1 MVKKAIVEIIL
12 VEESAEETNEEIRRE
27 ISKELSENLHII
39 PWAAEVEKMTIKE
52 S

>member
-12 VEESAEETNEEIRRE
+12 VEESAEQTNKEIRRE
-27 ISKELSENLHII
+27 ISKELSENLHVI
-39 PWAAEVEKMTIKE
+39 PWAAEIEKMTITE

>member
-12 VEESAEETNEEIRRE
+12 VEGSAEETNTEIQRE

-39 PWAAEVEKMTIKE
+39 PWAAEIEKMTITE